1 MDGRRPTQPEPA
13 ARLWSLA
20 FVAAVAFLTVLA
32 FLPTFE
38 NGFVEWDDGPN
49 LLRNEAYRGLGLAQL
64 RWMFVAFHGGHYIP
78 LTWLTFG
85 LDYLIWGMD
94 PFGYHLTSLLLHAAN
109 AVLFFLIAV
118 RLLALANPALGAD
131 WLGLRVA
138 ALTAALLFSLHP
150 LRVESVA
157 WATERRD
164 VLCGSFYLLAVLAYL
179 RACDAPAAAPRAR
192 RLWYGAAVAA
202 GAAALLAKSMAVSLP
217 LVLLVLDVYP
227 LRRLTLDRRIVAEAA
242 QRRSLAE
249 KIPFVVLSA
258 TAIPLA
264 IFAARSTDSLTSL
277 SQVGIAARLSLADFS
292 LAFYLW
298 KMLVPLNLAA
308 LYERPVSVDWSA
320 PAFVLCGLVV
330 LSLTAV
336 AVGLRRR
343 WPALAAVWAIY
354 VVILMPVSG
363 IVHNGPQIAADRYTY
378 LSCLGWGLL
387 AAGGLGAGW
396 LRLRRTRPAS
406 AAAWRLAPVVLIV
419 SVCLGALTWRQTEV
433 WHDTESLWTHALA
446 ASPSAIAY
454 YNLGAALAAEGRRA
468 EAIERYRDAVKRLP
482 TYVEAHN
489 NLGFALAQEGRLDE
503 AAEQL
508 WEAVKLRPRWA
519 LAHNNLAFVLD
530 RQGRTAEA
538 LEHLREASRL
548 RPEAAAIHNNMG
560 DALVKLGRL
569 DEAAA
574 EYREALRLDSRLS
587 EAQAGL
593 DRVLAHIGRR

>member
-1 MDGRRPTQPEPA
+1 MGGRRPTHP
-13 ARLWSLA
+13 WSLV
-20 FVAAVAFLTVLA
+20 FAAVVAFLTVIA
-32 FLPTFE
+32 FLPIFD

-49 LLRNEAYRGLGLAQL
+49 LLRNEAYRGLGRAQL
-64 RWMFVAFHGGHYIP
+64 SWMFVAFHAGHYLP

-85 LDYLIWGMD
+85 FDYLVWGMD
-94 PFGYHLTSLLLHAAN
+94 PVGYHLTNLLLHTAN

-118 RLLALANPALGAD
+118 RLLALANPVLGAE

-164 VLCGSFYLLAVLAYL
+164 VLCGFFYLLAILAYL
-179 RACDAPAAAPRAR
+179 HACDAPAAAPRAR

-202 GAAALLAKSMAVSLP
+202 GAAALLSKSMAVSLP

-227 LRRLTLDRRIVAEAA
+227 LRRLTLDRRIVAEAE
-242 QRRSLAE
+242 QRRALAE

-258 TAIPLA
+258 AAIPLA
-264 IFAARSTDSLTSL
+264 IFAARHGDSLTSM
-277 SQVGIAARLSLADFS
+277 SQVGIGGRLSLADFS

-320 PAFVLCGLVV
+320 PAFVFCGLVV

-336 AVGLRRR
+336 AVGLRGR
-343 WPALAAVWAIY
+343 WPALAAVWATY
-354 VVILMPVSG
+354 VVILIPVSG

-396 LRLRRTRPAS
+396 LHLRRTRPAAS
-406 AAAWRLAPVVLIV
+406 AAWRLVPVVLIV
-419 SVCLGALTWRQTEV
+419 SACLGALTWRQTEV
-433 WHDTESLWTHALA
+433 WHDTESLWTHAVA
-446 ASPSAIAY
+446 VSPSAVAY
-454 YNLGAALAAEGRRA
+454 YNLGAALAAEGRTA

-482 TYVEAHN
+482 TYVDAHN
-489 NLGFALAQEGRLDE
+489 NLGFALAQESRLEE
-503 AAEQL
+503 AAQHL
-508 WEAVKLRPRWA
+508 REAVKLRPAWA
-519 LAHNNLAFVLD
+519 LAHYNLAFVLD

-548 RPEAAAIHNNMG
+548 RPEAAAILNNMG
-560 DALVKLGRL
+560 ATLVKLGRL

-574 EYREALRLDSRLS
+574 EYREALRLDPRLQ
-587 EAQAGL
+587 EAQVGL
-593 DRVLAHIGRR
+593 DRVLAHIGRPIPSPR